1 MAKKNQTP
9 KPKNN
14 KDTAP
19 KKLISKNSKK
29 GQDQLETHLKEDPTH
44 DSMLNA
50 SLLSVDVGESVE
62 VDFIDYDKLELQTEK
77 SLFDSLLL

>member
-1 MAKKNQTP
+1 MAKKSQTP

-14 KDTAP
+14 KDPAP
-19 KKLISKNSKK
+19 KKLINKNSKK
-29 GQDQLETHLKEDPTH
+29 GQGQSETHLKEDPTH
-44 DSMLNA
+44 DIMLNA
-50 SLLSVDVGESVE
+50 SLLSVDVGESIE